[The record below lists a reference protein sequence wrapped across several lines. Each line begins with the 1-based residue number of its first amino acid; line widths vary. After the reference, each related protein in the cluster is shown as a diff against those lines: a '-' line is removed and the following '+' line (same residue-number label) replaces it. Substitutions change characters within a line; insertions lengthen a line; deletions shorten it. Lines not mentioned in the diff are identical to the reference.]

1 MNYLKVYCNLIRKA
15 ENRTPPGG
23 YTEKH
28 HIFPVSIYGKN
39 NKIVILSG
47 REHYI
52 AHALLEKVCIQR
64 YGLNHWK
71 TYKMSSAH
79 YLMNDGRRYYNSYL
93 YECARKRWSIMHSDK
108 LKGSIPWNKGKKG
121 SQVAWNKGIK
131 TGSFAERTEEWKRKI
146 GEANKGK
153 THSEETK
160 RKLSEASK
168 GNQNC
173 KGKKLS
179 EEQKRKLSEI
189 NKGNQY
195 AKGKK
200 LSEEQKR
207 KLSEINK
214 GKVLSEETKRKIS
227 ESNKGRKMSEEH
239 KKKLCELRTGK
250 QRTEEVKNKISQKLK
265 GRQLSEET
273 KRKISEKMKNKKKQS
288 GLCWWTNG
296 QITKRCVEC
305 PGNDWTRGRCKLK
318 VGS

>member
-93 YECARKRWSIMHSDK
+93 YECARKRWCIMHSDK

-173 KGKKLS
+173 KGKTLS
-179 EEQKRKLSEI
+179 DETKAKMSE
-189 NKGNQY
+189 
-195 AKGKK
+195 AHKGKTH
-200 LSEEQKR
+200 
-207 KLSEINK
+207 
-214 GKVLSEETKRKIS
+214 SEETKRKMS
-227 ESNKGRKMSEEH
+227 EAHKGRKMLE
-239 KKKLCELRTGK
+239 
-250 QRTEEVKNKISQKLK
+250 Q
-265 GRQLSEET
+265 
-273 KRKISEKMKNKKKQS
+273 
-288 GLCWWTNG
+288 
-296 QITKRCVEC
+296 
-305 PGNDWTRGRCKLK
+305 
-318 VGS
+318 

>member
-15 ENRTPPGG
+15 ENRTHPEG

-47 REHYI
+47 REHYV

-71 TYKMSSAH
+71 TYKMSAAH
-79 YLMNDGRRYYNSYL
+79 SLMKDGTRYYNSYL
-93 YECARKRWSIMHSDK
+93 YEGARKRWGKMHSQK
-108 LKGSIPWNKGKKG
+108 MKGSVPWNKGKKG

-173 KGKKLS
+173 KG
-179 EEQKRKLSEI
+179 
-189 NKGNQY
+189 N
-195 AKGKK
+195 K

-265 GRQLSEET
+265 GRQLPEET
-273 KRKISEKMKNKKKQS
+273 KKKMSDARKGEK
-288 GLCWWTNG
+288 CWNNG

-305 PGNDWTRGRCKLK
+305 PGIGWVRGRCAK
-318 VGS
+318 VS

>member
-1 MNYLKVYCNLIRKA
+1 MDYLKVYCNLIRKA
-15 ENRTPPGG
+15 ESRTPPED

-39 NKIVILSG
+39 DRIVILSG

-79 YLMNDGRRYYNSYL
+79 SLMKDGRRYYNSYL
-93 YECARKRWSIMHSDK
+93 YECARKRWGKMHSQK
-108 LKGSIPWNKGKKG
+108 LKGSVPWNKGKKG
-121 SQVAWNKGIK
+121 VQVAWNKGMK

-179 EEQKRKLSEI
+179 EEHKKRLSEI
-189 NKGNQY
+189 HKDK
-195 AKGKK
+195 A
-200 LSEEQKR
+200 LTEEH
-207 KLSEINK
+207 
-214 GKVLSEETKRKIS
+214 KRKIS
-227 ESNKGRKMSEEH
+227 EANKGRKMSEEH
-239 KKKLCELRTGK
+239 KIKLCELRMGK
-250 QRTEEVKNKISQKLK
+250 ERPKDVRDKISQKLR
-265 GRQLSEET
+265 GRQLPEET
-273 KRKISEKMKNKKKQS
+273 KKKMSDARKGEK
-288 GLCWWTNG
+288 CWNNG

-305 PGNDWTRGRCKLK
+305 PGIGWVRGRCAK
-318 VGS
+318 VS

>member
-15 ENRTPPGG
+15 ENRTPPEG

-173 KGKKLS
+173 KGKTPS
-179 EEQKRKLSEI
+179 DETKRKISEA
-189 NKGNQY
+189 NKG
-195 AKGKK
+195 
-200 LSEEQKR
+200 R
-207 KLSEINK
+207 T
-214 GKVLSEETKRKIS
+214 LSEETKRKMR
-227 ESNKGRKMSEEH
+227 EAHKGRKMSEEH
-239 KKKLCELRTGK
+239 KIKLCELRMGK
-250 QRTEEVKNKISQKLK
+250 ERPKDVRDKISQKLK
-265 GRQLSEET
+265 GRQLPEET
-273 KRKISEKMKNKKKQS
+273 KKKMSDARKGEK
-288 GLCWWTNG
+288 CWNNG

-305 PGNDWTRGRCKLK
+305 PGIGWVRGRCAK
-318 VGS
+318 VS